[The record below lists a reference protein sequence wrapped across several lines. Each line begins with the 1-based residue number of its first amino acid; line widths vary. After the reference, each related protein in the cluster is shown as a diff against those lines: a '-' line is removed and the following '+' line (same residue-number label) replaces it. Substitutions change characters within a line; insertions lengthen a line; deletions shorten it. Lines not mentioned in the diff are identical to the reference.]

1 MDTTVFSDPVMKALA
16 EYLMRSDSSN
26 GDTNVSGAVDLFEDK
41 HEREIASR
49 LLLDAVEIE
58 DPYHVAI
65 DCLIT
70 MEKQPLKEK
79 IDQER
84 IRLREMEKSGKDTAG
99 TISSV
104 MKLREE
110 LSQLEI
116 KRESLLKSLK

>member
-1 MDTTVFSDPVMKALA
+1 M
-16 EYLMRSDSSN
+16 
-26 GDTNVSGAVDLFEDK
+26 
-41 HEREIASR
+41 
-49 LLLDAVEIE
+49 DAVEIE

-70 MEKQPLKEK
+70 MEKQPLKKK